1 MTEAFEIPGILASIA
16 EGAITLAGFSAVFR
30 AFSGAHD
37 PDGYSWIRLS
47 IVIEGSLV
55 TALCCYLPIGLIA
68 MGVAEQQAWKIVGLL
83 LATWGIFR
91 LSVPAFRILGQPGPL
106 PALFW
111 GAVPQGFFSV
121 LVNIVNA
128 TGLMPVDAYAAY
140 LFAVILLLGNVGTI
154 FVAQF
159 RVEHLHHDRER
170 SSDAKRRES

>member
-1 MTEAFEIPGILASIA
+1 MNEAFEIPGILASMA

-55 TALCCYLPIGLIA
+55 TALCCYLPIGLISL
-68 MGVAEQQAWKIVGLL
+68 GVPDQHAWRGVGVL

-91 LSVPAFRILGQPGPL
+91 LSVPAFRILRQPGPL

-111 GAVPQGFFSV
+111 VAVPQGFLSV
-121 LVNIVNA
+121 LANIANA
-128 TGLMPVDAYAAY
+128 TGVLPLDTYAIY

-159 RVEHLHHDRER
+159 RVEHLYHDREMLNER
-170 SSDAKRRES
+170 QRPER